1 MCHSTCCPEFCP
13 GTGQD
18 SAQNHAGDSGHDSGL
33 DTAQDLVYS
42 LRGLRKTRAESG
54 FCLDLELFE
63 ARRGQCLALVGPSG
77 CGKSTALDL
86 LACVLSPDLP
96 AAKESFFR
104 FAPVGGQAID
114 VLAAWQKGNG
124 LDRLAALRLPH
135 LGYVLQT
142 GGLLPFLTVR
152 QNILLHCSA
161 LGTESERGPAIAS
174 LLERL
179 GIAHLTGHYPATLSV
194 GERQR
199 VAIARALAH
208 GPALVLADEP
218 TASLDPCSAENV
230 IALLASLASQ
240 AGITVIMVSHAPD
253 AAASAGFTLVPFVTS
268 RQGVNV
274 VTTVRHGAS

>member
-1 MCHSTCCPEFCP
+1 MCRSTCCPDP
-13 GTGQD
+13 AQAQGTG
-18 SAQNHAGDSGHDSGL
+18 
-33 DTAQDLVYS
+33 QDLVYS
-42 LRGLRKTRAESG
+42 LRGLRKTRPENA
-54 FCLDLELFE
+54 FCLDLDFFE
-63 ARRGQCLALVGPSG
+63 VRRGQCLALVGPSG

-96 AAKESFFR
+96 AGEESFFR
-104 FAPVGGQAID
+104 FAPVRGQDID

-152 QNILLHCSA
+152 ENIIIHCSA
-161 LGTESERGPAIAS
+161 LGTVSQREAAIAS
-174 LLERL
+174 LLEHL
-179 GIAHLTGHYPATLSV
+179 GIAHLTEQYPANLSV

-230 IALLASLASQ
+230 ITLLASLTSQ
-240 AGITVIMVSHAPD
+240 AGITVIMVSHAPE
-253 AAASAGFTLVPFVTS
+253 AAARAGFTLVPFVTS
-268 RQGVNV
+268 RQGETV